1 MKNPMATS
9 SKIATM
15 PSKITPI
22 VGSRNANGPGG
33 CGRSGG
39 CVGTTTG
46 VAVGVGVKVGV
57 GVGKR
62 LLSGCGG
69 TTGAPAVGVAVAV
82 GVSVAVG
89 LVCGGTVGCWP
100 MGCSSPRLI
109 GACAAVGSNSTQP

>member
-1 MKNPMATS
+1 MKKPMATS

-22 VGSRNANGPGG
+22 VGSRKSNGPGG

-39 CVGTTTG
+39 GCVGTTTG
-46 VAVGVGVKVGV
+46 VAVGV

-69 TTGAPAVGVAVAV
+69 TTGSPAVGVAVAV
-82 GVSVAVG
+82 GVNVAVG
-89 LVCGGTVGCWP
+89 LVCGGTVGCCP

-109 GACAAVGSNSTQP
+109 GACAA